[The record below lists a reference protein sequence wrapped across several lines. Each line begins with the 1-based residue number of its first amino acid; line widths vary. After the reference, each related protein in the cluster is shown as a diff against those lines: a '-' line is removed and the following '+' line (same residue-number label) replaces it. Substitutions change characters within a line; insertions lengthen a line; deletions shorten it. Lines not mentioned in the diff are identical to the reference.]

1 VLKQLFFLA
10 AVLWTGIVLTLCL
23 VQSNSLPVIKI
34 VNLDKYIHAFFHFV
48 FTSLW
53 FLFFISHT
61 EKKNILMPL
70 MIASMLS
77 VFLGIAIEVLQ
88 GLYTTTR
95 REDILDVAAN
105 VSGATLAVFTIVI
118 YYKSRRLDKK

>member
-1 VLKQLFFLA
+1 MLKQLFFLA

-70 MIASMLS
+70 MIAFMLS
-77 VFLGIAIEVLQ
+77 VFFGIAIEILQ

-105 VSGATLAVFTIVI
+105 VSGATLAVFTIII